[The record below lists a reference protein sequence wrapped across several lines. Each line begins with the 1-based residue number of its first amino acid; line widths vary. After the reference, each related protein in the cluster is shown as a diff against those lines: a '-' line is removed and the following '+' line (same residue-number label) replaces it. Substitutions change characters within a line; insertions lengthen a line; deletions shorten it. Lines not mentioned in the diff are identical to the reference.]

1 MNPDC
6 IFCRI
11 VAGTLPSTPIYE
23 DAETLAFLD
32 IGPVVKG
39 HTLVIP
45 KAHFDPLP
53 ALPLPLLQKVI
64 GVVQKIARA
73 QIVALKAD
81 GINISQANG
90 EVAGQVIP
98 HVHFHIIPRF
108 TSDGIHR
115 NWIPREYT
123 DRTEMK
129 TFADRIIAALE

>member
-11 VAGTLPSTPIYE
+11 VAGTLPSTRIYE
-23 DAETLAFLD
+23 DDQVLAFLD

-53 ALPLPLLQKVI
+53 ALPLPLLQHLI
-64 GVVQKIARA
+64 GVVQKIAQA
-73 QIVALKAD
+73 QFIALNAD

-108 TSDGIHR
+108 KSDGPHR
-115 NWIPREYT
+115 NWTPQQYT
-123 DRTEMK
+123 DPAEMK
-129 TFADRIIAALE
+129 TFADRMIAALE